1 MPDTYAPSARAEYET
16 GDGFIVVSR
25 KLANVIQP
33 YRYRYD
39 LDWFA
44 TADDAH
50 QHYTD
55 IENGEHHGWEVV
67 AILPS
72 RGGVPLGSKRL
83 PI

>member
-1 MPDTYAPSARAEYET
+1 MPDTFSPLQVET

-55 IENGEHHGWEVV
+55 LQNGEHEGWEVI
-67 AILPS
+67 ALLPC
-72 RGGVPLGSKRL
+72 RNGIPLASKRIL
-83 PI
+83 